1 MKKTDKRVKLSQEQK
16 AEILATP
23 LKEGRFNGMTEI
35 AKKYGVHKRTI
46 QFLFNPQKLKDNQ
59 ELAKK
64 RKLNEKSLVVYNIH
78 LIFV

>member
-1 MKKTDKRVKLSQEQK
+1 MVKTDKRVKLTPEQK

-23 LKEGRFNGMTEI
+23 LKEGHFKGYSEI

-46 QFLFNPQKLKDNQ
+46 EFLFNPDRLVKNR

-64 RKLNEKSLVVYNIH
+64 KKNK
-78 LIFV
+78 